1 MKKQRRPSW
10 RPFPWVS
17 KLTLLASF
25 LFCCLL
31 PFGIG
36 SHQKFVGV
44 TSHAAMVKK
53 YIFLHPSLS
62 NLITFIQF
70 SSCVFDRKIWSTW
83 GGGWTG
89 EVPGTWSCSCL
100 YHRPGLSSCPSEVF
114 IPITQNMWH
123 CKGLE
128 EWVPIK
134 GYDAYS
140 ACHRMEIIIRLRE
153 DDSIL

>member
-17 KLTLLASF
+17 KLNLLASF
-25 LFCCLL
+25 FVLPASIWCWQSSKSCWSYISCCN
-31 PFGIG
+31 GEKIC
-36 SHQKFVGV
+36 
-44 TSHAAMVKK
+44 
-53 YIFLHPSLS
+53 IFLHPSLS

-123 CKGLE
+123 CKDLE

-134 GYDAYS
+134 GYEDYS

-153 DDSIL
+153 DDSVL